1 MHMSIT
7 LFLSFRECLTLLRH
21 ELAREGME
29 TAAEW
34 DSALDLRDSL
44 GPQLADS
51 RCIFAFDP
59 IALLHHS
66 QAFEPAAALA
76 TITLR
81 ARGEAA
87 EISVEGR
94 GASYRKA
101 CRALAH
107 CRRQL
112 PHLRHAA

>member
-1 MHMSIT
+1 MSIT
-7 LFLSFRECLTLLRH
+7 LFMSFRECLPLLRR

-34 DSALDLRDSL
+34 DSALDLRDSV
-44 GPQLADS
+44 GPQLTDS

-59 IALLHHS
+59 LSLLHHS
-66 QAFEPAAALA
+66 QAFQPAAALA
-76 TITLR
+76 TITVR
-81 ARGEAA
+81 ATGEAVS
-87 EISVEGR
+87 IGVEGR
-94 GASYRKA
+94 GPSYRKA
-101 CRALAH
+101 CRAVAR

>member
-1 MHMSIT
+1 MSIT
-7 LFLSFRECLTLLRH
+7 LFLSFRESLTLLRR

-34 DSALDLRDSL
+34 DSALDLRDSV
-44 GPQLADS
+44 GPQLTDS

-66 QAFEPAAALA
+66 QALQPAAALA

-81 ARGEAA
+81 ASGETVQ
-87 EISVEGR
+87 ITVEGR
-94 GASYRKA
+94 GTSYRKA

>member
-7 LFLSFRECLTLLRH
+7 LFLPFRDCLLLLRR
-21 ELAREGME
+21 EITREGLE

-51 RCIFAFDP
+51 RCIFVFDP
-59 IALLHHS
+59 LSLLHHS
-66 QAFEPAAALA
+66 QGLTPAAALA
-76 TITLR
+76 TITVR
-81 ARGEAA
+81 ARGDAA
-87 EISVEGR
+87 EVTVEGR
-94 GASYRKA
+94 GVSYRKA